1 MRIDSLTGLL
11 EGVRYVAS
19 PHCDDRPADTTVDL
33 LVIHGISLPPN
44 HFGGPFI
51 EALFMGTLDPQAHP
65 YFLQI
70 AGIRVSAHALIRRDG
85 SVIQFVPFTQRA
97 WHAGQ
102 STFCGRSRCNDFSIG
117 IELEGADHI
126 PYTQEQYAS
135 LAEVTAAILMAFPN
149 IGWNTIVGHSDIA
162 PERKN
167 DPGSTFDWTRY
178 RKALS

>member
-1 MRIDSLTGLL
+1 MRVDSLTGLL

-19 PHCDDRPADTTVDL
+19 PHCDDRPTDATVDL

-44 HFGGPFI
+44 QFGGPFI
-51 EALFMGTLDPQAHP
+51 EALFMGTLDPHAHP
-65 YFLQI
+65 YFQQL
-70 AGIRVSAHALIRRDG
+70 AGVRVSAHALIRRDG
-85 SVIQFVPFTQRA
+85 SIIQFVPFTQRA

-102 STFCGRSRCNDFSIG
+102 SNFCGRSRCNDFSIG

-126 PYTQEQYAS
+126 PYTPEQYAS
-135 LAEVTAAILMAFPN
+135 LAEVTQAILAAFPN
-149 IGWNTIVGHSDIA
+149 IGWNTIAGHSDIA

-167 DPGSTFDWTRY
+167 DPGPTFDWVRY